1 MNYKNYSD
9 EDLVEAY
16 STMIDYSGKATTEI
30 LIEIDRRGGINT
42 FLKNIEFNKSNKQEI
57 NRISHEIYTL
67 SNDFQELEFIK
78 SFIKSDT
85 LTSQE
90 LDNLIT
96 LKFYQHQEFVQNRKI
111 DQKTIFGS
119 LGGMFIGITISVAF
133 YIFVIYLLG
142 RFIYYPIIGVYFICY
157 QTIKLITK
165 KTRDNTF
172 VFVTTL
178 AGTLLTML
186 LLFLFLR

>member
-16 STMIDYSGKATTEI
+16 STMIDYSGKASNEI
-30 LIEIDRRGGINT
+30 LIEIDNRGGLNA
-42 FLKNIEFNKSNKQEI
+42 FLENIEFNKSNKQEI
-57 NRISHEIYTL
+57 NRISQEIYAL
-67 SNDFQELEFIK
+67 NNDFHDLEFIK

-85 LTSQE
+85 LTPEE
-90 LDNLIT
+90 LDDLIT
-96 LKFYQHQEFVQNRKI
+96 LKFHQHEAFLQNRKI
-111 DQKTIFGS
+111 DQKTVFAS
-119 LGGMFIGITISVAF
+119 LVGMIIGIIISLAF
-133 YIFVIYLLG
+133 YIFVIYLLD

-172 VFVTTL
+172 VFLTSL
-178 AGTLLTML
+178 AGTVLTLLLL
-186 LLFLFLR
+186 LLFLR

>member
-30 LIEIDRRGGINT
+30 LVEIDRRGGINT

>member
-16 STMIDYSGKATTEI
+16 STMIDYSGKASNEI
-30 LIEIDRRGGINT
+30 LIEIDNRGGLNA
-42 FLKNIEFNKSNKQEI
+42 FLENIEFNKSNKQEI
-57 NRISHEIYTL
+57 NRISQEIYTL
-67 SNDFQELEFIK
+67 NNDFHDLEFIK

-85 LTSQE
+85 LTPEE
-90 LDNLIT
+90 LDDLIT
-96 LKFYQHQEFVQNRKI
+96 LKFHQHEAFLQNRKI
-111 DQKTIFGS
+111 DQKTVFGS
-119 LGGMFIGITISVAF
+119 LVGMIIGIIISLAF
-133 YIFVIYLLG
+133 YIFVIYLLD

-172 VFVTTL
+172 VFLTSL
-178 AGTLLTML
+178 AGTVLTL
-186 LLFLFLR
+186 LLFLLFLR

>member
-16 STMIDYSGKATTEI
+16 STMIDYSGKASNEI
-30 LIEIDRRGGINT
+30 LIEIDNRGGLNA
-42 FLKNIEFNKSNKQEI
+42 FLENIEFNKSNKQEI
-57 NRISHEIYTL
+57 NRISQEIYTL
-67 SNDFQELEFIK
+67 NNDFHDLEFIK

-85 LTSQE
+85 LTPEE
-90 LDNLIT
+90 LDDLIT
-96 LKFYQHQEFVQNRKI
+96 LKFHQHEAFLQNRKI
-111 DQKTIFGS
+111 DQKTVFAS
-119 LGGMFIGITISVAF
+119 LVGMIIGIIISLAF
-133 YIFVIYLLG
+133 YIFVIYLLD

-172 VFVTTL
+172 VFLTSL
-178 AGTLLTML
+178 AGTVLTLLLL
-186 LLFLFLR
+186 LLFLR

>member
-16 STMIDYSGKATTEI
+16 STMIDYSGKASNEI
-30 LIEIDRRGGINT
+30 LIEIDNRGGLNA
-42 FLKNIEFNKSNKQEI
+42 FLENIEFNKSNKQEI
-57 NRISHEIYTL
+57 NRISQEIYALT
-67 SNDFQELEFIK
+67 NDFHDLEFIK

-85 LTSQE
+85 LTPEE
-90 LDNLIT
+90 LDDLIT
-96 LKFYQHQEFVQNRKI
+96 LKFHQHEAFLQNRKI
-111 DQKTIFGS
+111 DQKTVFAS
-119 LGGMFIGITISVAF
+119 LVGMIIGIIISLAF
-133 YIFVIYLLG
+133 YIFVIYLLD

-172 VFVTTL
+172 VFLTSL
-178 AGTLLTML
+178 AGTVLTLLLL
-186 LLFLFLR
+186 LLFLR

>member
-16 STMIDYSGKATTEI
+16 STMIDYSGKASNEI
-30 LIEIDRRGGINT
+30 LIEIDNRGGLNA
-42 FLKNIEFNKSNKQEI
+42 FLENIEFNKSNKQEI
-57 NRISHEIYTL
+57 NRISQEIYAL
-67 SNDFQELEFIK
+67 NNDFHDLEFIK

-85 LTSQE
+85 LTPEE
-90 LDNLIT
+90 LDDLIT
-96 LKFYQHQEFVQNRKI
+96 LKFHQHEAFLQNRKI
-111 DQKTIFGS
+111 DQKTVFGS
-119 LGGMFIGITISVAF
+119 LVGMIIGIIVSLAF
-133 YIFVIYLLG
+133 YIFFIYLLD

-172 VFVTTL
+172 VFLTSL
-178 AGTLLTML
+178 AGTVLTL
-186 LLFLFLR
+186 LLFLLFLR

>member
-16 STMIDYSGKATTEI
+16 STMIDYSGKPSNEI
-30 LIEIDRRGGINT
+30 LIEIDNRGGLNA
-42 FLKNIEFNKSNKQEI
+42 FLENIEFNKSNKQEI
-57 NRISHEIYTL
+57 NRISQEIYTL
-67 SNDFQELEFIK
+67 NNDFHDLEFIK

-85 LTSQE
+85 LTPEE
-90 LDNLIT
+90 LDDLIT
-96 LKFYQHQEFVQNRKI
+96 LKFYQHEAFLQNRKI
-111 DQKTIFGS
+111 DQKTVFAS
-119 LGGMFIGITISVAF
+119 LVGMIIGIIISLAF
-133 YIFVIYLLG
+133 YIFVIYLLD

-172 VFVTTL
+172 VFLTSL
-178 AGTLLTML
+178 AGTVLTLLLL
-186 LLFLFLR
+186 LLFLR